1 MIEILKSIN
10 ISPSS
15 IEPFKSVEDGAE
27 YKAWLISDGE
37 DKYVLKKAKG
47 DELQIYRSFFSEP
60 ISGAPRFIQ
69 STKTEDGDYFLMEYV
84 NGKDLCKCERESL
97 TCALDALISIQEKYW
112 NTEPLFYEKALASRI
127 NRGKYLFDTELEEAY
142 SRFLSEFES
151 LPRTLCHDDLLPF
164 NILVSDEGAA
174 LIDWEIAGVLPYPTS
189 LARLIAHTENDPEYL
204 FYMSDDDRAFAVDY
218 YYDNLVKGKGISYSD
233 YRRSLDLFLFYEY
246 CEWIMVGNK
255 YENAKGELFE
265 KYTVKA
271 KNHLKK

>member
-1 MIEILKSIN
+1 MIDILKSMN

-15 IEPFKSVEDGAE
+15 VRPFKSVEDASE
-27 YKAWLISDGE
+27 YEAWLISDGE

-47 DELQIYRSFFSEP
+47 DELVIYRTFFSEP
-60 ISGAPRFIQ
+60 VAGAPRFIK
-69 STKTEDGDYFLMEYV
+69 SAKAEDGDYFLMEYFK
-84 NGKDLCKCERESL
+84 GQDLCKCNRKSL
-97 TCALDALISIQEKYW
+97 MRALDALIAIQEKYW
-112 NTEPLFYEKALASRI
+112 NSEPLFYEKALESRR
-127 NRGKYLFDTELEEAY
+127 NRGKYLFDTDLEEAY
-142 SRFLSEFES
+142 SRFLAEFEA

-164 NILVSDEGAA
+164 NILVADKGAA
-174 LIDWEIAGVLPYPTS
+174 LIDWEVAGVLPYPTS

-271 KNHLKK
+271 KKHIKK